1 MTKVLQIE
9 YTLTDEELENI
20 LEMAG
25 YGCNYWADS
34 MDIADDYSSVTFHD
48 CEQEESHTL
57 TKDDIEASIITIAE
71 CKKDVQLH
79 ISYRQQVF
87 AYIIDNDKTV
97 CDSDM
102 ADWIIQNAIFGEV
115 IYG

>member
-1 MTKVLQIE
+1 MTQILKIE
-9 YTLTDEELENI
+9 YTLTDEELECM

-34 MDIADDYSSVTFHD
+34 MDIADDYSKVIFHD
-48 CEQEESHTL
+48 CEQNLTHTL
-57 TKDDIEASIITIAE
+57 TREDIEKSIISIAE
-71 CKKDVQLH
+71 CKKDVKLH
-79 ISYRQQVF
+79 ISYRHQVF
-87 AYIIDNDKTV
+87 GYIVDNDQTV

-102 ADWIIQNAIFGEV
+102 ADWIIQNAIYGEV

>member
-1 MTKVLQIE
+1 MTQKLTID

-25 YGCNYWADS
+25 YGCNYWADE
-34 MDIADDYSSVTFHD
+34 MDIADNYSSVTFHD
-48 CEQEESHTL
+48 CEQEETHTI
-57 TKDDIEASIITIAE
+57 TKDDIEKAIVKIAE
-71 CKKDVQLH
+71 CKGDISLH
-79 ISYRQQVF
+79 ITNRHLVYQ
-87 AYIIDNDKTV
+87 YIIDNNQTV

-102 ADWIIQNAIFGEV
+102 ADWIIQTTIFGEC

>member
-1 MTKVLQIE
+1 MTQKLTID

-25 YGCNYWADS
+25 YGCNYWADE
-34 MDIADDYSSVTFHD
+34 MDIADNYSSVTFHD
-48 CEQEESHTL
+48 CEQEESHTIN
-57 TKDDIEASIITIAE
+57 KDDIEKAIVKIAE
-71 CKKDVQLH
+71 CKGEIGLH
-79 ISYRQQVF
+79 VTNRHLVYQ
-87 AYIIDNDKTV
+87 YIIDNDQTV

-102 ADWIIQNAIFGEV
+102 ADWIIQTTIFGEC